1 MDGILDGVLT
11 ADFTGNVMTAFT
23 LTLLAGLATGV
34 GGLIALIASR
44 SNAKFLALSLGF
56 SAGVMLYVSFM
67 EIMPKAQEFLTADLG
82 QQVGTWGMVGG
93 FFGGVGIIA
102 VIDRL
107 VQSPANPHEFNYDA
121 ADIHTPDHKLTRA
134 ATVRQ
139 GSVAHPERSN
149 HTTSSDRAL
158 VRMGLLTAMAIAI
171 HNFPEG
177 FATFMTALADPT
189 LAIPIAAAIALH
201 NVPEGIAVAVP
212 VYQAT
217 GSRGK
222 AVGLAFASGLAEPV
236 GAVVGF
242 ILLAPLL
249 TGTVFGVTFA
259 AVAGIMVFISLDKL
273 LPTAQKYGG
282 HHLSIYGVVA
292 GMAVMAVSLM
302 LLV

>member
-67 EIMPKAQEFLTADLG
+67 EIMPKAQDFLTADLG
-82 QQVGTWGMVGG
+82 QPVGTWGMVGG
-93 FFGGVGIIA
+93 FFGGIGIIA

-107 VQSPANPHEFNYDA
+107 VRAPANPHEFSYDPS
-121 ADIHTPDHKLTRA
+121 DIHTPDHKLTRA
-134 ATVRQ
+134 ISTPQ
-139 GSVAHPERSN
+139 SSVAHPERSN
-149 HTTSSDRAL
+149 HTTSADRAL
-158 VRMGLLTAMAIAI
+158 LRMGLLTAMAIAI

-177 FATFMTALADPT
+177 FATFMTALADPN
-189 LAIPIAAAIALH
+189 LAIPIAVAIALH

-249 TGTVFGVTFA
+249 TGTVFGITFA

-273 LPTAQKYGG
+273 LPTAERYGG

-292 GMAVMAVSLM
+292 GMAVMALSLV